1 MAHMRQAHVA
11 SIEASIRIDSHR
23 FRVETRRD
31 VIFGVCVGLKWWT
44 SPQFELLSFAKRG
57 KREREC
63 KERLRG
69 TFVKGAAAA
78 KAGRAAEEAAPPQR
92 AEKKQLSAKNSLS
105 WAKQELS
112 QLVCLREKRFFWLFA
127 KGLCF
132 FLCLSRSGSSPDQ
145 QRVPAPGKLK
155 AEKHTHTHTHT
166 HT

>member
-1 MAHMRQAHVA
+1 MQRSGSFDVSVVLILRKSRMKAAPRDGHGTHAPGTCGKHR
-11 SIEASIRIDSHR
+11 SIDSHR

-92 AEKKQLSAKNSLS
+92 AEKKQLSAKILS
-105 WAKQELS
+105 VGLS
-112 QLVCLREKRFFWLFA
+112 K
-127 KGLCF
+127 
-132 FLCLSRSGSSPDQ
+132 S
-145 QRVPAPGKLK
+145 
-155 AEKHTHTHTHT
+155 
-166 HT
+166 